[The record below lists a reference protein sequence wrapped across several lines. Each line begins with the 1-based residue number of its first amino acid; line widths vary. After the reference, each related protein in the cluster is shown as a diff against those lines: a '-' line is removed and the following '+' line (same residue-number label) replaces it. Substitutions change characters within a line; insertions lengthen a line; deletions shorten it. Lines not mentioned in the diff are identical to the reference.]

1 MYRSPVLAVAGC
13 AALIFI
19 GLGLVTVTPS
29 LGTLGTVVTGVGI
42 VLLMAY
48 LIVVFRIT
56 WSGDQKRA
64 WGPVRCGASTAT
76 SRRRSGSSGH
86 RTHRGR

>member
-48 LIVVFRIT
+48 LIVVFRIA

-64 WGPVRCGASTAT
+64 WGPGSL
-76 SRRRSGSSGH
+76 RREYRDEQAAKRKQRPPH
-86 RTHRGR
+86 A